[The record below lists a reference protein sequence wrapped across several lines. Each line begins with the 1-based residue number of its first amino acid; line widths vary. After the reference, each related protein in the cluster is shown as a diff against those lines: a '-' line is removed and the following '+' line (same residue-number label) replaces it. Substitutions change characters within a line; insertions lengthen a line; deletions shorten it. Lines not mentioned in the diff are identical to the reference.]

1 MVGDFEKR
9 FSLTHAALSACV
21 RQKGSLLSLR
31 MLWPVLLFALLS
43 LTVQGAHSSPIVLNC
58 SSNITVV
65 ATNSSGA
72 TVFYSSSATGGC
84 RVPSVSCSPPSGSK
98 FPIGSTPVTCTAS
111 DTCGTTTN
119 CGFNVTV
126 TRIPIALT
134 CSSNITVGAT
144 NSSGATVFYSSSA
157 TGGCSMP
164 SVSCSPPSGS
174 RFPIGSTP
182 VTCTASD
189 TCGTTTNC
197 GFTVTVTRIPIAL
210 TCSSNITVTAADPS
224 GATVF
229 YSSSATGGGR
239 GPSVSCSPPSGSK
252 FPIGSTPV
260 TCTASDTCGT
270 TTNCGFTVTVARIPI
285 ALTCSSN
292 ITVVATNS
300 SGATVFYS
308 SSATGGGRVASVP
321 LRPPRGT

>member
-1 MVGDFEKR
+1 MVGDLEKR

-31 MLWPVLLFALLS
+31 MLWPGLLFPLLS

-84 RVPSVSCSPPSGSK
+84 SVPSVSCSPPSGSKFPIGSNPVSCTASDTCGTTTNCGFNVTVTRIPIALTCSSNITVTAADPSGVTVFYSSSATGGCSMPSVSCSPPSGSK

-111 DTCGTTTN
+111 DTCGTPTN
-119 CGFNVTV
+119 CGFSVTV

-157 TGGCSMP
+157 TGGCS
-164 SVSCSPPSGS
+164 V
-174 RFPIGSTP
+174 
-182 VTCTASD
+182 
-189 TCGTTTNC
+189 
-197 GFTVTVTRIPIAL
+197 
-210 TCSSNITVTAADPS
+210 
-224 GATVF
+224 
-229 YSSSATGGGR
+229 
-239 GPSVSCSPPSGSK
+239 PSVSCSPPSGSK

-260 TCTASDTCGT
+260 
-270 TTNCGFTVTVARIPI
+270 
-285 ALTCSSN
+285 
-292 ITVVATNS
+292 
-300 SGATVFYS
+300 
-308 SSATGGGRVASVP
+308 
-321 LRPPRGT
+321 